1 MSFGLLAGQGVGL
14 CLEESSMFGVCLP
27 HVPGKTRRAFISL
40 GPLVKLG
47 QDARS
52 AGMVP
57 TVHRFDHIQKGETS
71 MKIARVLII
80 TALLLA
86 ATSLC
91 LQAQE
96 RELQLHLK
104 GVINDFTPITATAG
118 TSPWELRG
126 PWSFTVDRE
135 SGTAKFSA
143 RLTMELSDF
152 GQTVTSVNAVARLQ
166 HTHRITM
173 TTNTVIYNPT
183 DCPPAPLSTPPY
195 TARIEITGT
204 ANIEANG
211 SPAPF
216 GPSALQVCIAGGSN
230 MEFSNITLV
239 FTGDSGA
246 TAHFGPQ
253 AIHGLVRKA
262 Q

>member
-1 MSFGLLAGQGVGL
+1 
-14 CLEESSMFGVCLP
+14 
-27 HVPGKTRRAFISL
+27 
-40 GPLVKLG
+40 
-47 QDARS
+47 
-52 AGMVP
+52 
-57 TVHRFDHIQKGETS
+57 
-71 MKIARVLII
+71 MKIASVLIT
-80 TALLLA
+80 TALLLT
-86 ATSLC
+86 ATALC

-96 RELQLHLK
+96 REPQLHLS
-104 GVINDFTPITATAG
+104 GIINDFTPITATAG

-126 PWSFTVDRE
+126 PWSFTLDRE

-173 TTNTVIYNPT
+173 TTENVTYNPS

-195 TARIEITGT
+195 TARIEVTGT

-216 GPSALQVCIAGGSN
+216 SPAALQVCIAGGSN

-239 FTGDSGA
+239 FTGTSGA
-246 TAHFGPQ
+246 TGHFGPQ
-253 AIHGLVRKA
+253 AIHGLVRKGE
-262 Q
+262 

>member
-1 MSFGLLAGQGVGL
+1 M
-14 CLEESSMFGVCLP
+14 
-27 HVPGKTRRAFISL
+27 KT
-40 GPLVKLG
+40 
-47 QDARS
+47 
-52 AGMVP
+52 
-57 TVHRFDHIQKGETS
+57 
-71 MKIARVLII
+71 ARVLII

-91 LQAQE
+91 LQAQGP
-96 RELQLHLK
+96 QLHLR

-126 PWSFTVDRE
+126 PWSLTLDRE
-135 SGTAKFSA
+135 SGTVKFSA

-173 TTNTVIYNPT
+173 TTENVTYNPS
-183 DCPPAPLSTPPY
+183 DCPPAPQSTPPY
-195 TARIEITGT
+195 TARFEFTGT

-216 GPSALQVCIAGGSN
+216 SPAALQVCIAGGSN

-239 FTGDSGA
+239 FTGTSGA
-246 TAHFGPQ
+246 TGHFGPQ
-253 AIHGLVRKA
+253 AIHGLVRR
-262 Q
+262 

>member
-1 MSFGLLAGQGVGL
+1 
-14 CLEESSMFGVCLP
+14 
-27 HVPGKTRRAFISL
+27 
-40 GPLVKLG
+40 
-47 QDARS
+47 
-52 AGMVP
+52 
-57 TVHRFDHIQKGETS
+57 
-71 MKIARVLII
+71 MKIARVLIT
-80 TALLLA
+80 TALLLT

-96 RELQLHLK
+96 REPQLHLR
-104 GVINDFTPITATAG
+104 GVINDFTPITAG

-126 PWSFTVDRE
+126 PWSLTLDRE

-173 TTNTVIYNPT
+173 TTENVTYNPS
-183 DCPPAPLSTPPY
+183 DCPPAPLSIPPY
-195 TARIEITGT
+195 TARFEVTGT

-216 GPSALQVCIAGGSN
+216 GPSALQVCVAGGSN

-239 FTGDSGA
+239 FTGTGGA
-246 TAHFGPQ
+246 TGHFGSQ

-262 Q
+262 D

>member
-1 MSFGLLAGQGVGL
+1 M
-14 CLEESSMFGVCLP
+14 
-27 HVPGKTRRAFISL
+27 KTARALI
-40 GPLVKLG
+40 
-47 QDARS
+47 
-52 AGMVP
+52 
-57 TVHRFDHIQKGETS
+57 TS
-71 MKIARVLII
+71 
-80 TALLLA
+80 ALLLT

-91 LQAQE
+91 LLAQE
-96 RELQLHLK
+96 RELVTHLHLK
-104 GVINDFTPITATAG
+104 GVINDFTPITAG

-126 PWSFTVDRE
+126 PWSLTLDRE

-152 GQTVTSVNAVARLQ
+152 GQTVTSVNAVDRAQ
-166 HTHRITM
+166 HTHRITL

-183 DCPPAPLSTPPY
+183 DCPPAPLPTPPY
-195 TARIEITGT
+195 TARIEVTGT

-230 MEFSNITLV
+230 IEFSNITLV
-239 FTGDSGA
+239 FTGTTGASG
-246 TAHFGPQ
+246 HFGSQ

-262 Q
+262 D